1 MRKEEFLTALRR
13 ALSGL
18 AEADVAASLAFYD
31 EMISDRMEDGCTE
44 EEAVAQMGAVDAL
57 AKEIIAQTPLVKIVG
72 EKIKPQRRLG
82 VLEIVL
88 LVLGSPVWLSLAI
101 AAIAVGISLYAVLW
115 SVIVSLWAVFASLIG
130 SALGLLAAGGAHV
143 FGGNTAVGFA
153 MLGGA
158 LALCGI
164 AIFAFFGSRA
174 ATKGILLLTKK
185 SVFGIKKLFLKG
197 GSDND

>member
-1 MRKEEFLTALRR
+1 MNKQEFLVRLKD
-13 ALSGL
+13 GL
-18 AEADVAASLAFYD
+18 CGFPKDGIDEYLDFYG
-31 EMISDRMEDGCTE
+31 EMIDDKREDGYTE

-164 AIFAFFGSRA
+164 AIFAFFGCCA
-174 ATKGILLLTKK
+174 ASKGLLLLTKK
-185 SVFGIKKLFLKG
+185 TVYGIKKLLLKG
-197 GSDND
+197 GSDNG